1 MLADWFIEHKGPNVG
16 LLIEKD
22 SFDSILTHNT
32 GKCISTTFVKCF
44 NDFDLLDEGFDKCD
58 IVGIQMKDIKPKT
71 VGWMY
76 PKGSVLQP
84 LFDSYWLKLY
94 QNGVIEKLYQRFL
107 PPPICPNKDSYY
119 EVNFEFAGM
128 IFYLLILGLLLAI
141 IVGIGEKI
149 KAKLQKKRHSKT
161 NVIEV
166 PPQRKCVSCS
176 NVKTSNG
183 CCNSNS

>member
-1 MLADWFIEHKGPNVG
+1 
-16 LLIEKD
+16 
-22 SFDSILTHNT
+22 
-32 GKCISTTFVKCF
+32 
-44 NDFDLLDEGFDKCD
+44 
-58 IVGIQMKDIKPKT
+58 MKDIKPKT

-149 KAKLQKKRHSKT
+149 KAKLQKKKHST
-161 NVIEV
+161 RLTQSADFQ
-166 PPQRKCVSCS
+166 PPSAEHFNTDFDS
-176 NVKTSNG
+176 DFYLI
-183 CCNSNS
+183 